1 MDRAQ
6 AGHYRTRAKIRYLEL
21 KHSEFQGWFVDIM
34 RRRYPT
40 TFITVRLAQ
49 GDKQLDAYRLDNTVF
64 AVYAPRDTRHTIATT
79 IAKITSDFDGAKETL
94 QEKGL
99 ELKKW
104 VFVSNDR
111 EGIPADIVTHIAKI
125 NETNETITIEYW
137 EFEAIWIEIAKLG
150 VVHLE
155 ELFGSAPTEGHVDAL
170 QFKSIKPVIEFVR
183 RESVPPDPPT
193 DAPDVRK
200 LEFNELS
207 DTTADFLRVGRRKER
222 LVGKYFDVHHD
233 PTLGEEIAQ
242 AFREKYRALREANLS
257 ADTIFCELWTFVGG
271 GGFAGLEQ
279 KAAVLA
285 ILSHFFESCDIFE
298 NPVDR

>member
-6 AGHYRTRAKIRYLEL
+6 AAHYRTRAKIRYLEL

-34 RRRYPT
+34 KRRYPT

-104 VFVSNDR
+104 VFVSNDPA
-111 EGIPADIVTHIAKI
+111 GIPADITTHLAKI
-125 NETNETITIEYW
+125 NETNETVTVEYW
-137 EFEAIWIEIAKLG
+137 EFEAIWNEIAKLDI
-150 VVHLE
+150 VHLE

-170 QFKSIKPVIEFVR
+170 QFESIKPVIEFVR
-183 RESVPPDPPT
+183 RESVPPDPPI
-193 DAPDVRK
+193 DAPNVRK
-200 LEFNELS
+200 LEFNDLS
-207 DTTADFLRVGRRKER
+207 DTTADVLPFGRRKES
-222 LVGKYFDVHHD
+222 LVGQYFRLHHD
-233 PTLGEEIAQ
+233 PTLGEEVAQ
-242 AFREKYRALREANLS
+242 AFREKYGVLREANLR
-257 ADTIFCELWTFVGG
+257 ADTIFCELWAFVGG
-271 GGFAGLEQ
+271 GGFTSPEQ
-279 KAAVLA
+279 MAAVFA
-285 ILSHFFESCDIFE
+285 VLSYFFERCDIFE
-298 NPVDR
+298 NPVDL